1 MAWEGS
7 GESVQMRALSTFK
20 HVYICREAVDGRKQI
35 NTLAVLVEADLG
47 RSPLDGSLFVFVN
60 RRRDTLKMLYYDRTG
75 FALWCKRLESAT
87 FRWLK
92 WPQSRGAAEISTRH
106 LEMLLD
112 GFDVFSTKPH
122 EEKNYSRLS

>member
-1 MAWEGS
+1 LAREGL
-7 GESVQMRALSTFK
+7 GEFVQMRALSTFK

-92 WPQSRGAAEISTRH
+92 WPQTRGAAEISTRH

>member
-1 MAWEGS
+1 
-7 GESVQMRALSTFK
+7 MRSISTFK
-20 HVYICREAVDGRKQI
+20 YVYVCKDPVDGRKQI
-35 NTLAVLVEADLG
+35 NTLAVLVETDLG
-47 RSPLDGSLFVFVN
+47 RSPLDGSLFVFIN

-87 FRWLK
+87 YRWLK
-92 WPQSRGAAEISTRH
+92 WPQCRGAAEISTKH

-122 EEKNYSRLS
+122 EEKYYSRLS

>member
-1 MAWEGS
+1 
-7 GESVQMRALSTFK
+7 MRALSTFK

-92 WPQSRGAAEISTRH
+92 WPQTRGAAEISTRH

>member
-1 MAWEGS
+1 
-7 GESVQMRALSTFK
+7 MRSLSTFK
-20 HVYICREAVDGRKQI
+20 HVYICKDPVDGRKQI
-35 NTLAVLVEADLG
+35 NTLSVLVEADLG
-47 RSPLDGSLFVFVN
+47 RSPLDGSLFVFIN

-92 WPQSRGAAEISTRH
+92 WPQSRGAAEISSRH

-122 EEKNYSRLS
+122 EEKYYSRLS